1 MLKYHIT
8 SLIRIPY
15 SPNSFRTRFSTLS
28 FSGSYGW
35 SLLGISST
43 AGKASVKESTLLRMR
58 SAICFVCYES
68 YMSVRLYFTEDVQAR
83 QDGQGQGGTH
93 MLVNQHDGDV
103 LPLAREVVEGLFDG
117 RGLGLGVDDEE
128 VALRVGRVGDVLYFN
143 IS

>member
-1 MLKYHIT
+1 
-8 SLIRIPY
+8 
-15 SPNSFRTRFSTLS
+15 
-28 FSGSYGW
+28 
-35 SLLGISST
+35 
-43 AGKASVKESTLLRMR
+43 
-58 SAICFVCYES
+58 
-68 YMSVRLYFTEDVQAR
+68 
-83 QDGQGQGGTH
+83 